1 LSLSVAIGIGLVL
14 LLGLFFLGRA
24 RGVGFGVS
32 RPWFTGFWALATA
45 VNLYVNVAFLRYSF
59 ADQLPLF
66 LAAAVVPIAAAY
78 VLPWLFARRRAPGSK
93 PR

>member
-1 LSLSVAIGIGLVL
+1 MSVAIGIGLAL
-14 LLGLFFLGRA
+14 LLVIFFLGRA
-24 RGVGFGVS
+24 RGVAFGVL

-45 VNLYVNVAFLRYSF
+45 VNLYVNVAFLRYPF

-66 LAAAVVPIAAAY
+66 MAAAVVPIAAAY
-78 VLPWLFARRRAPGSK
+78 VVPWFFDRQRRPGSK